1 MLLTKIELINMLHK
15 NNIPEYCYSIDNE
28 KNESLCLL
36 QENGK
41 WIIFYSERGE
51 RSDPEYYDSEEVACT
66 NFFKEVIDM
75 LNHL

>member
-1 MLLTKIELINMLHK
+1 MLTKIELVSKLHD

-36 QENGK
+36 QENEK

-51 RSDPEYYDSEEVACT
+51 RNDSEYYDSEEIACEC
-66 NFFKEVIDM
+66 FFREVIDM
-75 LNHL
+75 FNHL